1 MSIFTKVQTSKPKR
15 NVFDLSHEI
24 KLTAELGSLVPIF
37 CQEVLPGDSFRV
49 NTSSL
54 VRMAPM
60 IAPIMQRLNV
70 YTHFFFVPNRILWD
84 DWETFIT
91 GGPDGSGLKP
101 TDGGAMPFPREAPI
115 AGQFGVGSLC
125 DYMGV
130 PTPEYVFGDQVKT
143 QYSGRPVV
151 NALPFRAYQL
161 IWNEYYRD
169 QNLTD
174 PFDIHPE
181 IWSSNELTGLPD
193 NEAGKYITGLF
204 KLRSR
209 AWHKDYFTSALPWT
223 QRGEEA
229 TFPLGGTA
237 PVSVNG
243 LSSSV
248 GVTALID
255 KSSGKPVNV
264 INPLDYPLDVTR
276 AGSSYPYQI
285 EAKDSAGNKSYYA
298 QLSTPSQSLSGTA
311 DLSSATAVTINE
323 LRRANALQVWLEK
336 NARGG
341 ARYIEQILSHFGVRV
356 ADYRLQR
363 PEFLGGGKSPI
374 MISEVLQNSESAT
387 TPQGNMSGHGLSA
400 SSNHAF
406 KAHFYEHGFVIGI
419 MSILP
424 YSSYQQGLPKI
435 FKKFDKLDYAFP
447 EFANLGEQPILNS
460 ELYYSNNS
468 SDSETF
474 GYTPRYAE
482 YKYCPDSVHGDFRTS
497 LNFWHQGRIF
507 DSAPA
512 LNEDFVTCDDPNL
525 NRIFAVQG
533 TEEQRYDHFWIQIY
547 NDVRAIRPLPKYGT
561 PSL

>member
-1 MSIFTKVQTSKPKR
+1 MSIFTKVQASKPKR
-15 NVFDLSHEI
+15 NVFDLSHEV
-24 KLTAELGSLVPIF
+24 KLTAEIGSLVPIF

-101 TDGGAMPFPREAPI
+101 TVGNVMPFPRD
-115 AGQFGVGSLC
+115 GVTNNGVGSLA
-125 DYMGV
+125 DYLGV
-130 PTPEYVFGDQVKT
+130 PPSEFVFDGEVKQ
-143 QYSGRPVV
+143 QYSGLPVV
-151 NALPFRAYQL
+151 NTLPFRAYQL

-169 QNLTD
+169 QNLTE

-181 IWSSNELTGLPD
+181 VWTSQELDPSERDSYL
-193 NEAGKYITGLF
+193 NGLF
-204 KLRSR
+204 TLRTR

-237 PVSVNG
+237 SVNVPVSNSELG
-243 LSSSV
+243 FAPSSSTSAV
-248 GVTALID
+248 IFNGSNTTFGRSNSNSDDWSIIGQSPTNETKFYPVV
-255 KSSGKPVNV
+255 KSG
-264 INPLDYPLDVTR
+264 
-276 AGSSYPYQI
+276 
-285 EAKDSAGNKSYYA
+285 
-298 QLSTPSQSLSGTA
+298 SLSGTA
-311 DLSSATAVTINE
+311 DLSSATAITINE

-460 ELYYSNNS
+460 ELYFSNKS

>member
-1 MSIFTKVQTSKPKR
+1 
-15 NVFDLSHEI
+15 
-24 KLTAELGSLVPIF
+24 
-37 CQEVLPGDSFRV
+37 
-49 NTSSL
+49 
-54 VRMAPM
+54 
-60 IAPIMQRLNV
+60 
-70 YTHFFFVPNRILWD
+70 
-84 DWETFIT
+84 
-91 GGPDGSGLKP
+91 
-101 TDGGAMPFPREAPI
+101 MPFPREAPI

-237 PVSVNG
+237 PVSVPVSNSELG
-243 LSSSV
+243 FAPSSSTSAIIFNGSNTTFGRSNSNTDDWSIIGQSPANETKFYPV
-248 GVTALID
+248 V
-255 KSSGKPVNV
+255 KSG
-264 INPLDYPLDVTR
+264 
-276 AGSSYPYQI
+276 
-285 EAKDSAGNKSYYA
+285 
-298 QLSTPSQSLSGTA
+298 SLSGTA

-460 ELYYSNNS
+460 ELYFSNKS